1 VIANREGKEL
11 KMEVKSH
18 QDEFASLKKSI
29 EGEINEGQKSIDDLN
44 DITTSDMVLNKGFAL
59 NYRNVGSDVVG
70 WVDDF

>member
-1 VIANREGKEL
+1 MIANREGKEL
-11 KMEVKSH
+11 KMEVKSP

-44 DITTSDMVLNKGFAL
+44 DIATSDMVLNKGFAL